1 MNKKVYFFDGKT
13 KEFLYEKEINA
24 SFGTSI
30 PNTTKKEPLELKEG
44 FAVCFNKE
52 QDAWGYAEDNRGKT
66 VYSILDK
73 TESKI
78 DYIGS
83 IKDDFTLLIPKK
95 FDKWDEANKSWVE
108 DSELVKNYEETQ
120 SKTQKEKELNALQ
133 VSLNNVSY
141 DAHME
146 AMGNMGIVTAV
157 ASFEMWKAWASLSA
171 ENLAVYNAVFK
182 QTIEWKG
189 ATNEK
194 HVVQIESVA
203 ETAKKAMEAKAEI
216 LFKY

>member
-1 MNKKVYFFDGKT
+1 MEVIKVQEQKQSYKVTTENKQEYVIPYIKGTFLYKET
-13 KEFLYEKEINA
+13 KEYLDSGGMI
-24 SFGTSI
+24 
-30 PNTTKKEPLELKEG
+30 EPE
-44 FAVCFNKE
+44 FT
-52 QDAWGYAEDNRGKT
+52 QDD
-66 VYSILDK
+66 LDK
-73 TESKI
+73 QAES
-78 DYIGS
+78 
-83 IKDDFTLLIPKK
+83 
-95 FDKWDEANKSWVE
+95 EA
-108 DSELVKNYEETQ
+108 
-120 SKTQKEKELNALQ
+120 KTQKEKELNALQ

-146 AMGNMGIVTAV
+146 AMGNMGIVTAI
-157 ASFEMWKAWASLSA
+157 ASFEMWKAWASLSH

-216 LFKY
+216 LFKC